1 MVDRSAR
8 KAAELDLNG
17 EHSVEARS
25 RVNHRPRVTRR
36 LGAREVRPWNR
47 ADARRA
53 VGVTTEDGQTY
64 YHNTVTDETSWTR
77 PGSEVEE
84 ALLTTYTKEEM
95 GAWVRE
101 WSETGETT
109 IPKGLKR
116 ACKQLSI
123 EKSKCEEWL
132 RLRLKAQKQPS
143 KAAERTGRP
152 RPGVPTTGLRRSQT
166 MGTTTMRSELMVAKR
181 DRGAEATSEI

>member
-1 MVDRSAR
+1 
-8 KAAELDLNG
+8 
-17 EHSVEARS
+17 
-25 RVNHRPRVTRR
+25 
-36 LGAREVRPWNR
+36 
-47 ADARRA
+47 
-53 VGVTTEDGQTY
+53 
-64 YHNTVTDETSWTR
+64 
-77 PGSEVEE
+77 
-84 ALLTTYTKEEM
+84 M